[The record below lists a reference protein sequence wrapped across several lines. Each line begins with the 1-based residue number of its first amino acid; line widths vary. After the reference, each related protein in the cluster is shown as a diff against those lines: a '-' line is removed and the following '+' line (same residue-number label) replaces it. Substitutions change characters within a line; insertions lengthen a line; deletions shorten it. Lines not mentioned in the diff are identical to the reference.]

1 MEDPNVI
8 RTETRLRLPIFGQL
22 PDVGHRKLA
31 MCLNLGECQ
40 IANALIEHGTQ
51 STWPNSRHLGQV
63 VSVAPWKRGLRQLRP
78 SGSSDLELAEMP
90 GGLNRSTF
98 LEVWSPPLAGPA
110 T

>member
-40 IANALIEHGTQ
+40 IANALVDDDAF
-51 STWPNSRHLGQV
+51 HLVERAIGEMV
-63 VSVAPWKRGLRQLRP
+63 
-78 SGSSDLELAEMP
+78 GSD
-90 GGLNRSTF
+90 RI
-98 LEVWSPPLAGPA
+98 PPERLHANLCRR
-110 T
+110 

>member
-40 IANALIEHGTQ
+40 ISSAV
-51 STWPNSRHLGQV
+51 STV
-63 VSVAPWKRGLRQLRP
+63 LRRQR
-78 SGSSDLELAEMP
+78 LAESRAARVRSIVDTAICTKP
-90 GGLNRSTF
+90 G
-98 LEVWSPPLAGPA
+98 EVLAGQLL
-110 T
+110 

>member
-40 IANALIEHGTQ
+40 IAKARFQAL
-51 STWPNSRHLGQV
+51 WF
-63 VSVAPWKRGLRQLRP
+63 WKGA
-78 SGSSDLELAEMP
+78 LAC
-90 GGLNRSTF
+90 
-98 LEVWSPPLAGPA
+98 
-110 T
+110 

>member
-40 IANALIEHGTQ
+40 IANAV
-51 STWPNSRHLGQV
+51 RRD
-63 VSVAPWKRGLRQLRP
+63 K
-78 SGSSDLELAEMP
+78 
-90 GGLNRSTF
+90 
-98 LEVWSPPLAGPA
+98 PA
-110 T
+110 

>member
-40 IANALIEHGTQ
+40 IAEALSHRYCTCRKIAVIDL
-51 STWPNSRHLGQV
+51 SR
-63 VSVAPWKRGLRQLRP
+63 S
-78 SGSSDLELAEMP
+78 EYNMP
-90 GGLNRSTF
+90 TSNKS
-98 LEVWSPPLAGPA
+98 
-110 T
+110 

>member
-40 IANALIEHGTQ
+40 IANSLGEQCGHETFQISGFWVDYGQTCPPRTDYFWIADDSGIGGTRGFRMPYQLLDSWKALFWLTV
-51 STWPNSRHLGQV
+51 PRF
-63 VSVAPWKRGLRQLRP
+63 R
-78 SGSSDLELAEMP
+78 
-90 GGLNRSTF
+90 
-98 LEVWSPPLAGPA
+98 
-110 T
+110 

>member
-40 IANALIEHGTQ
+40 IAEALID
-51 STWPNSRHLGQV
+51 
-63 VSVAPWKRGLRQLRP
+63 K
-78 SGSSDLELAEMP
+78 
-90 GGLNRSTF
+90 
-98 LEVWSPPLAGPA
+98 
-110 T
+110 